1 MKRKYCRRKKY
12 FIDTIATLLRRSG
25 QIINQGVEQMMKI
38 NLLGKPSDPLVN
50 KPDQESAKKHWQD
63 LVVPAK
69 MVDAYAAGAI
79 RKAGVKKY
87 KITFCSCGKHP
98 VNPNKDVYRQHNH
111 WLRQQMGGPV
121 ELGYSQLQDATPIG
135 ASIKKFEPTYDFS
148 GEDFEMSPEELRKVR
163 DDQEK

>member
-1 MKRKYCRRKKY
+1 
-12 FIDTIATLLRRSG
+12 
-25 QIINQGVEQMMKI
+25 MMKI
-38 NLLGKPSDPLVN
+38 NLLGKPNDPLVSKPN
-50 KPDQESAKKHWQD
+50 KEKAKKHWQD
-63 LVVPAK
+63 LVV
-69 MVDAYAAGAI
+69 AI
-79 RKAGVKKY
+79 QQTTTQKY
-87 KITFCSCGKHP
+87 KITYCSCGKHP

-163 DDQEK
+163 DEKGI